1 MSSFEFEQHSRYC
14 CLRFHSELTGMNWD
28 QIEAA
33 SNEAMRLV
41 RQASP
46 PAVVIDLTSVSAL
59 PEGFIALLVRV
70 WRQLHSDKRRLV
82 VVATH
87 DDVRGELKRAGV
99 DSLWTPMDSV
109 ERAGQMLDDADM
121 PAVPDD
127 RRSTDAKSFG
137 QPSPES
143 STSATIIA
151 ASSAGAAGSSAA
163 APATASNAPIEF
175 EDQRGFCTV
184 RLNPVLMSLSWS
196 EVESE
201 TTDAINKIKQSKN
214 NAVMVDMAAMETINS
229 GLVASLVRIW
239 KTMQQRKG
247 RFSLVSS
254 NEMVTDVLKTAG
266 LWKLWTIVDERDEA
280 VYQLGAG
287 KVAEVEQRERRV
299 LALVAVP
306 CALLSLL
313 AFAYMHASESLSAA
327 VNAQVTS
334 LLLAAAALAT
344 GLLSVFKDAGVRRYL
359 SVGAVV
365 VSAGVL
371 AASQLQTNPI
381 GAVSNYLNE
390 VTDGGDAVGGRWRRT
405 DGIVDEAPDESDQD
419 ERKSDDPNSDS
430 VATDDESADG
440 DRPPGP
446 SDAQAK
452 PIADADAQTAAD
464 PTEPQG
470 SPGDTPAESTTTT
483 TNLTETNADDVKP
496 GGSEGD
502 VIGADEPLP

>member
-46 PAVVIDLTSVSAL
+46 PAVVIDLTPVSAL

-109 ERAGQMLDDADM
+109 ERAGQILDDADM
-121 PAVPDD
+121 PAVPND
-127 RRSTDAKSFG
+127 RRSTDTKPVAQS
-137 QPSPES
+137 SAES
-143 STSATIIA
+143 STPAT
-151 ASSAGAAGSSAA
+151 GAAGSSAA
-163 APATASNAPIEF
+163 VSTTANNAPIEF

-184 RLNPVLMSLSWS
+184 RLNPVLMTLSWS
-196 EVESE
+196 EVETE

-214 NAVMVDMAAMETINS
+214 NAVMVDMAAMKTINS

-365 VSAGVL
+365 VSGGVL

-381 GAVSNYLNE
+381 GAVSDYLNE
-390 VTDGGDAVGGRWRRT
+390 VTDSGDAVGGRWRRT
-405 DGIVDEAPDESDQD
+405 DDREDEARDESDRD
-419 ERKSDDPNSDS
+419 ESDRDALESDDPNSDS
-430 VATDDESADG
+430 VTTDDGAANG
-440 DRPPGP
+440 DRSPEA
-446 SDAQAK
+446 SEAQVK
-452 PIADADAQTAAD
+452 PISETDAETPAA
-464 PTEPQG
+464 PSEPD
-470 SPGDTPAESTTTT
+470 DTSAESTATTT
-483 TNLTETNADDVKP
+483 DLTKTNADDVKP
-496 GGSEGD
+496 GASEGD

>member
-1 MSSFEFEQHSRYC
+1 M
-14 CLRFHSELTGMNWD
+14 T
-28 QIEAA
+28 
-33 SNEAMRLV
+33 
-41 RQASP
+41 
-46 PAVVIDLTSVSAL
+46 
-59 PEGFIALLVRV
+59 
-70 WRQLHSDKRRLV
+70 
-82 VVATH
+82 
-87 DDVRGELKRAGV
+87 
-99 DSLWTPMDSV
+99 
-109 ERAGQMLDDADM
+109 
-121 PAVPDD
+121 
-127 RRSTDAKSFG
+127 
-137 QPSPES
+137 
-143 STSATIIA
+143 
-151 ASSAGAAGSSAA
+151 
-163 APATASNAPIEF
+163 
-175 EDQRGFCTV
+175 
-184 RLNPVLMSLSWS
+184 LSWS
-196 EVESE
+196 EVETE

-334 LLLAAAALAT
+334 LLLAAAAMAT

-365 VSAGVL
+365 VSGGVL

-381 GAVSNYLNE
+381 GAVSDYLNE
-390 VTDGGDAVGGRWRRT
+390 VTDSGDAVGGRWRRT
-405 DGIVDEAPDESDQD
+405 DGTEDEGLDELDLEEPESDD
-419 ERKSDDPNSDS
+419 SNSDS
-430 VATDDESADG
+430 VATDDKAADG
-440 DRPPGP
+440 DRSTGP
-446 SDAQAK
+446 SEAQAK
-452 PIADADAQTAAD
+452 PISETDAQTTAVPSETDDSPDETSDESAA
-464 PTEPQG
+464 T
-470 SPGDTPAESTTTT
+470 A
-483 TNLTETNADDVKP
+483 TNRTETNTDDVRS
-496 GGSEGD
+496 GASEGD
-502 VIGADEPLP
+502 VIGADKPLP